1 MNKQI
6 RVRKDYANQAW
17 QILSPDMRD
26 NEKVHCMGDNGGLW
40 FSKPFTAAGTYIS
53 VRCRADS
60 DYRGYSGNV
69 SIEKWKTMMLRPY
82 SMPLTLSQEE
92 LPAWIKHKTEREKKA
107 IKHRLPW
114 NFRHILY
121 EIYHVLGEEADV
133 IISPRGILAECDA
146 IGYIYPQELG
156 DFKPFYLP
164 HPCWCYLMSDR
175 PSHDATFWQSTA
187 GTQVFCL
194 NASDWNIFGK
204 LRVATSEELKR
215 FPRESL
221 CSQYETSVGVTFDG
235 ILFAKRKWGEFQK

>member
-17 QILSPDMRD
+17 QIFSSDIND
-26 NEKVHCMGDNGGLW
+26 HEKVHCMGDNGCLW
-40 FSKPFTAAGTYIS
+40 FSKPFTAAGTYVS

-60 DYRGYSGNV
+60 DYRGYSA
-69 SIEKWKTMMLRPY
+69 SISPEKWKTMMMLPC
-82 SMPLTLSQEE
+82 SMPLTLLQEE

-175 PSHDATFWQSTA
+175 PSHNATLWQSIT
-187 GTQVFCL
+187 GTQAFCL
-194 NASDWNIFGK
+194 NADDWNMFGK
-204 LRVATSEELKR
+204 LRIVMPSELEHL
-215 FPRESL
+215 PRQSL
-221 CSQYETSVGVTFDG
+221 SSQYGTSIGVSPDG
-235 ILFAKRKWGEFQK
+235 ILFARMKWGEFQK